1 MKYPFLGLNTLLS
14 FKRMLDFFCFFVFFQ
29 KKVSMFKSLFINFWE
44 KFQSYSS
51 HITSKLNIKFKS
63 AILKA
68 IFNSFSFLSHLV
80 YHFQEPRHLCVI
92 SRGWGNNQ
100 GVMLAQERPVH
111 TNPQRPPE
119 EPAILTCPSGI
130 AKSGL
135 VRQYGS
141 RDMWLMAS
149 IHLKT
154 GIYRI

>member
-1 MKYPFLGLNTLLS
+1 MWSTLFLALILYYLL
-14 FKRMLDFFCFFVFFQ
+14 KECLIFFVFLFFFQ

-68 IFNSFSFLSHLV
+68 IFNSFSFLSYLV
-80 YHFQEPRHLCVI
+80 YHFQEPWLLCVI
-92 SRGWGNNQ
+92 ARGWGNNQ

-141 RDMWLMAS
+141 RDMWLTAS
-149 IHLKT
+149 IHPRT
-154 GIYRI
+154 GI

>member
-51 HITSKLNIKFKS
+51 RITSKLNIKFKS

-68 IFNSFSFLSHLV
+68 IFNSFSFLSYLV
-80 YHFQEPRHLCVI
+80 YHFLEPWLLCVI
-92 SRGWGNNQ
+92 ARGWGNNQ
-100 GVMLAQERPVH
+100 GVLLAQERPVH

-119 EPAILTCPSGI
+119 EPVILTCPSGI

-135 VRQYGS
+135 ARQYGS
-141 RDMWLMAS
+141 RAMWLTAS
-149 IHLKT
+149 IHPRT
-154 GIYRI
+154 GI